1 MTTATAQSEHLTKLQ
16 TEDFEQIAE
25 KIDKALK
32 KVEALEGE
40 DARMHALGLKTA
52 IEDFH
57 KFALTKIV
65 QKLKSDERGKEILF
79 ELVDEPSVYALLQLH
94 GIIKPNINAKITQVL
109 DMVRPYMQS
118 HGGDV
123 EFVRY
128 EDSTVY
134 VSLSGACNGCSQ
146 SAVTLRDGV
155 EEALLH
161 NIPEVKNVEV
171 VPNEPSPALIQIESL
186 KSSKT
191 SGWIE
196 TLTVEEVPSGT
207 KKCFKNERE
216 NILIINIE
224 NRFSAF
230 RNECPH
236 QGLPLD
242 GGMLEADERMLTCPW
257 HGFKF
262 DANSGEC
269 FTAPQAQLE
278 SFPLRIEDGK
288 ILVRPS

>member
-1 MTTATAQSEHLTKLQ
+1 MTIAAAQSGNLTKMQ
-16 TEDFEQIAE
+16 TEDFQGIAE
-25 KIDKALK
+25 RVDKALK
-32 KVEALEGE
+32 NIESLEDE
-40 DARMHALGLKTA
+40 NAKMHALGLKTA

-57 KFALTKIV
+57 KYALTKMV
-65 QKLKSDERGKEILF
+65 QKLKSDANGKEILF
-79 ELVDEPSVYALLQLH
+79 EMVDEPSVYALLQLH
-94 GIIKPNINAKITQVL
+94 GIIKQNLDGRITQVL
-109 DMVRPYMQS
+109 DSVRPYMQS

-128 EDSTVY
+128 ENSTAY
-134 VSLSGACNGCSQ
+134 VKLHGSCNGCSQ

-155 EEALLH
+155 EEALKH
-161 NIPEVKNVEV
+161 NIPEIQNVEV
-171 VPNEPSPALIQIESL
+171 VADEPSPALIQIESL

-191 SGWIE
+191 KGWIE

-207 KKCFKNERE
+207 KKCFKNEKD
-216 NILIINIE
+216 NILIINID
-224 NRFSAF
+224 NRLSAF

-269 FTAPQAQLE
+269 LTAPAAQLE
-278 SFPLRIEDGK
+278 SFPLRVENGK

>member
-1 MTTATAQSEHLTKLQ
+1 MTTATAQSEKLTKLQ
-16 TEDFEQIAE
+16 SEDFEQIAE
-25 KIDKALK
+25 RIDKALK
-32 KVEALEGE
+32 NVEGLTDENAKI
-40 DARMHALGLKTA
+40 HALGLKTA

-65 QKLKSDERGKEILF
+65 QKLKADELGKELLF

-94 GIIKPNINAKITQVL
+94 GIIKPNINVRITQVL
-109 DMVRPYMQS
+109 DLVRPYMQS

-123 EFVRY
+123 EFVNY
-128 EDSTVY
+128 EDSVVY
-134 VSLSGACNGCSQ
+134 VRLSGACNGCSQ

-161 NIPEVKNVEV
+161 NIPEVKKVEV
-171 VPNEPSPALIQIESL
+171 LPNEPSPSLIQIESL

-191 SGWIE
+191 KGWIE
-196 TLTVEEVPSGT
+196 TLAVADVPNG
-207 KKCFKNERE
+207 KMKCFKADNQ
-216 NILIINIE
+216 NILIINID
-224 NRFSAF
+224 NRLSAY

-242 GGMLEADERMLTCPW
+242 GGMLEAEENMLTCPW

-262 DANSGEC
+262 DATSGEC
-269 FTAPQAQLE
+269 LTAPQAQLE
-278 SFPLRIEDGK
+278 VFPLRIENGK

>member
-1 MTTATAQSEHLTKLQ
+1 MQTATAQSEQLTKLQ
-16 TEDFEQIAE
+16 SEDFEQIAE

-32 KVEALEGE
+32 NVEQLTDENAK
-40 DARMHALGLKTA
+40 MHALGLKTA

-57 KFALTKIV
+57 RFALTKIV
-65 QKLKSDERGKEILF
+65 QKLKSDERGKELLF

-94 GIIKPNINAKITQVL
+94 GIVKPNINAKISQIL
-109 DMVRPYMQS
+109 EMVRPYMQS

-123 EFVRY
+123 EFVSY
-128 EDSTVY
+128 ENSTVY
-134 VSLSGACNGCSQ
+134 VRLMGSCNGCSQ
-146 SAVTLRDGV
+146 SAVTLREGV

-161 NIPEVKNVEV
+161 NIPEVKKVEV
-171 VPNEPSPALIQIESL
+171 VPNEPSPSLIQIESL

-196 TLTVEEVPSGT
+196 TFAVEEVPNGS
-207 KKCFKNERE
+207 KKCFKNEKE
-216 NILIINIE
+216 NILIINVN
-224 NRFSAF
+224 NRLSAY

-242 GGMLEADERMLTCPW
+242 GGMLEAEERILTCPW

-269 FTAPQAQLE
+269 LTAPAAQLE
-278 SFPLRIEDGK
+278 VFPLRIENGK

>member
-1 MTTATAQSEHLTKLQ
+1 MTIATAQSGNLTKML
-16 TEDFEQIAE
+16 TEDFQGIAE
-25 KIDKALK
+25 RVDKALK
-32 KVEALEGE
+32 NIESLEDE
-40 DARMHALGLKTA
+40 NAKMHALGLKTA

-57 KFALTKIV
+57 KFALTKII
-65 QKLKSDERGKEILF
+65 QKLKSDPNGKELLF

-94 GIIKPNINAKITQVL
+94 GIIKQNLDGKITQVL
-109 DMVRPYMQS
+109 DLVRPYMQS

-128 EDSTVY
+128 ENSTAY
-134 VSLSGACNGCSQ
+134 VKLHGSCNGCSQ

-155 EEALLH
+155 EEALKH
-161 NIPEVKNVEV
+161 NIPEIQNVEV
-171 VPNEPSPALIQIESL
+171 VADEPSPALIQIESL

-191 SGWIE
+191 KGWIE

-207 KKCFKNERE
+207 KKCFKNEKE

-224 NRFSAF
+224 NRLSAF

-262 DANSGEC
+262 DASSGEC
-269 FTAPQAQLE
+269 LTAPAAQLE
-278 SFPLRIEDGK
+278 SFPLRVENGI

>member
-1 MTTATAQSEHLTKLQ
+1 MSPATALSGSITKLMN
-16 TEDFEQIAE
+16 EDFEQIAE

-32 KVEALEGE
+32 NVEELADEN
-40 DARMHALGLKTA
+40 AKMHALGLKTA

-57 KFALTKIV
+57 KIALTKIV
-65 QKLKSDERGKEILF
+65 QKLKSDERGKELLF
-79 ELVDEPSVYALLQLH
+79 ELIDEPSVYALLQLH
-94 GIIKPNINAKITQVL
+94 GIVKPNINAKISQVL

-123 EFVRY
+123 EFVSY
-128 EDSTVY
+128 ENSVVY
-134 VSLSGACNGCSQ
+134 VRLAGSCNGCSQ
-146 SAVTLRDGV
+146 SAVTLREGV

-161 NIPEVKNVEV
+161 NIPEVKKVEV
-171 VPNEPSPALIQIESL
+171 VPNEPSPSLIQIESL

-196 TLTVEEVPSGT
+196 TFAVEEVPNGT
-207 KKCFKNERE
+207 KKCFKNEKE
-216 NILIINIE
+216 NILIINVD
-224 NRFSAF
+224 NRLSAY

-242 GGMLEADERMLTCPW
+242 GGMLEAEERILTCPW

-269 FTAPQAQLE
+269 LTAPAAQLE
-278 SFPLRIEDGK
+278 VFPLRIENGK